1 MDSDYQMSN
10 KEFDRR
16 TNGDELHWMQQ
27 AQLEFYE
34 IYSDKLKKLENG
46 IYSRKLK
53 KLTKEMLANLPE
65 FCEQPEDWEHLA
77 RCIQIV
83 KDFKNP
89 IDFIEEDSIIE
100 DYFFNPP
107 EE

>member
-34 IYSDKLKKLENG
+34 IYSDKLKKLEKRES
-46 IYSRKLK
+46 YEKLI
-53 KLTKEMLANLPE
+53 KLGKI
-65 FCEQPEDWEHLA
+65 QEH
-77 RCIQIV
+77 RGRRR
-83 KDFKNP
+83 
-89 IDFIEEDSIIE
+89 
-100 DYFFNPP
+100 
-107 EE
+107 

>member
-34 IYSDKLKKLENG
+34 IYSDKL
-46 IYSRKLK
+46 RKLRD
-53 KLTKEMLANLPE
+53 EIEANIPHFIE
-65 FCEQPEDWEHLA
+65 YPHHWEHLS
-77 RCIQIV
+77 RCFEIV
-83 KDFKNP
+83 EDGKNP